1 MIAKCLAALL
11 SGAQCGAA
19 VPATLRAAAL
29 GAGVCLA
36 AADEDRLQLRR
47 GAQSV
52 AAFQSDAAWPLAWR
66 MRQGG
71 ASVNPSASALTGRRA
86 GASW

>member
-1 MIAKCLAALL
+1 
-11 SGAQCGAA
+11 
-19 VPATLRAAAL
+19 
-29 GAGVCLA
+29 
-36 AADEDRLQLRR
+36 
-47 GAQSV
+47 V